1 MKLYGLAAKQGR
13 HIEKSR
19 MLAKA
24 IGGFLKETFK
34 GDVFERELPL
44 PVLTS
49 MDATAVL
56 IEYPS
61 LKLKS
66 YDQKMRDLLVNAVV
80 KGIRSNE

>member
-1 MKLYGLAAKQGR
+1 MKLYSLAAKQGR

-19 MLAKA
+19 TLAKA

-34 GDVFERELPL
+34 GDVFTRELPL
-44 PVLTS
+44 PVLNS

-61 LKLKS
+61 LQLNS
-66 YDQKMRDLLVNAVV
+66 YDQKMRDLFVNAVV
-80 KGIRSNE
+80 KGIRSYE